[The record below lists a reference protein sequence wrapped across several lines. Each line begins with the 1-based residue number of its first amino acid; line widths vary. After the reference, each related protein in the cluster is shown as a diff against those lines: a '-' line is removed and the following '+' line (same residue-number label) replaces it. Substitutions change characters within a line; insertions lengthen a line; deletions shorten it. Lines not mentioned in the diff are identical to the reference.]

1 MKGLSRKSIVAVVMV
16 AVAAMIAVPASGQGV
31 EAIMRARESL
41 ALTEAQIGQLDAIR
55 REIVAERSAEQAEM
69 AELRSQLSAGQ
80 IRQSEVMAA
89 QEDRQAAAEGRV
101 EARRARIDAV
111 LTEEQRASVEL
122 LRNRGSCARPR
133 TRIRPRTPYGARRRG
148 PRLRPRRWRPR
159 PARRGAR
166 RPDGQARRTRAPLT
180 RTQRARSSPVRPS
193 PGGARV
199 S

>member
-41 ALTEAQIGQLDAIR
+41 ALTEAQISQLDAIR

-122 LRNRGSCARPR
+122 LRNRADRVRDRGQGFGPGPR
-133 TRIRPRTPYGARRRG
+133 MGRGGAGPGFGPAGGGPGQRGVVRGAPMGRRG
-148 PRLRPRRWRPR
+148 GLGPR
-159 PARRGAR
+159 
-166 RPDGQARRTRAPLT
+166 
-180 RTQRARSSPVRPS
+180 
-193 PGGARV
+193 
-199 S
+199 